1 MFANNNMGFERFKI
15 QYEFSV
21 PGSKQMLDSD
31 LNGMYGVIKDP
42 RTTMKTDLY
51 PVAQI
56 DQTDPEETQ
65 GMIAV
70 ITEPEE
76 VTREAPVYVDTSAT
90 AVMPVAPVFLDES
103 AGIRN
108 TEIIPV
114 AQTEQ

>member
-1 MFANNNMGFERFKI
+1 MGFERFKI
-15 QYEFSV
+15 QYGFSV

-42 RTTMKTDLY
+42 RTTMKTDVY
-51 PVAQI
+51 PVVQIDQI

-65 GMIAV
+65 DVTAV
-70 ITEPEE
+70 ILEPEDA
-76 VTREAPVYVDTSAT
+76 TREAPVYVDTSAT
-90 AVMPVAPVFLDES
+90 AVMPVAPVLLDES
-103 AGIRN
+103 AGIRK